1 MIILLAGDRAGREE
15 ERVRTGS
22 PLQRCVGDEQE
33 FLASSWGRCPLVRRG
48 TETGERFTDL
58 LDLPDV
64 DHLVMSSGI
73 RTPAF
78 RLVQNGEPLAP
89 SSYTTTP
96 QIGGAPVSGLA
107 DPARVLAAI
116 DDGATLVLQGL
127 HRFWEP
133 LRRFV
138 RGLEAALGH
147 TCQVN
152 AYFTPPGAQG
162 LKIHSDSHDV
172 FVLQAFGSKR
182 WEIHGPD
189 GVLDLVLEPG
199 DTLYMPKG
207 TPHAAT
213 AQNVLSGHLTVGILT
228 TSWREAITGVVREVL
243 SDEAFDDRLPA
254 GWHTEPSSARAELLA
269 HLDELRGRLEKVDL
283 DAALE
288 QRADRFWTGRLPL
301 LARGLLDRTRLAELD
316 DDTVVRR
323 RVGAACQQRLAP
335 EGLRVFLG
343 DRALTMPSW
352 VAPAVERLASGV
364 PVRVGDLDLDGQS
377 RHVLV
382 RRLVREGLLEVDG

>member
-1 MIILLAGDRAGREE
+1 MSP
-15 ERVRTGS
+15 VS
-22 PLQRCVGDEQE
+22 PLQRCVGDERE
-33 FLASSWGRCPLVRRG
+33 FLASSWGRRPLVRRG
-48 TETGERFTDL
+48 ADTGDRFTDL
-58 LDLPDV
+58 LELADV
-64 DHLVMSSGI
+64 DHLVTSAGL

-89 SSYTTTP
+89 SSYTTAP
-96 QIGGAPVSGLA
+96 VIGGASVTGLA

-127 HRFWEP
+127 HRSWEP

-182 WEIHGPD
+182 WEIHAPD

-213 AQNVLSGHLTVGILT
+213 AQDVLSGHLTVGILT
-228 TSWREAITGVVREVL
+228 TSWREAITGVVRDVLADEV
-243 SDEAFDDRLPA
+243 FDDRLPA
-254 GWHTEPSSARAELLA
+254 GWHTDPAAARGDLLA
-269 HLDELRGRLEKVDL
+269 HLGELRARLEKVDP
-283 DAALE
+283 DTALE
-288 QRADRFWTGRLPL
+288 QRSERFWTRRLPT
-301 LARGLLDRTRLAELD
+301 LAGGLLDRTRLTGLGD
-316 DDTVVRR
+316 DSVVRR
-323 RVGAACQQRLAP
+323 RAGAMCQQRLSP
-335 EGLRVFLG
+335 DGLRLLLG

-352 VAPAVERLASGV
+352 VAPAVTRLASGE
-364 PVRVGDLDLDGQS
+364 PVRVGDLDLDQQS
-377 RHVLV
+377 RQVLV